1 MDRHTEGDRH
11 TQPCASWDGRSL
23 QPSKTA
29 FTSLHASESSS
40 VMGAASWAPLQ
51 GCGPIR
57 HSRT

>member
-29 FTSLHASESSS
+29 FTSLHASENSS
-40 VMGAASWAPLQ
+40 VMGGSLLGPTPGMWAYQ
-51 GCGPIR
+51 AQ
-57 HSRT
+57 